1 MAFHEIRPRSA
12 RETNGSGTRTFEEI
26 PDSLQLADG
35 VLHFNRRL
43 LGLDDASIDSEPCVT
58 QEGIPISVLAN
69 VTCSK
74 ETERAVRCG
83 ADGIGLYPIERAYL
97 AGISSPSSAELA
109 REMRQTLKAAQGLP
123 VCIRLLS
130 FGTHKPLPFLRFVA
144 RSSPQLR
151 KRGLHSLDDYPELLR
166 TSLKAILELANDFDI
181 RILIPGVTQ
190 LADVLVV
197 QETLAELATEM
208 QVSTLPRLG
217 ATIETAAAVYSARE
231 ISMQADFLN
240 FGSDLTQ
247 RSFSEDRDHAAVDRY
262 FDDAADAIF
271 RLLMITHSEVPDIPL
286 SVAGRLPARP
296 ELVPRILQCG
306 VRSLSVAP
314 ILVPMIKE
322 SIRNS
327 WCTAPNGPEHPP
339 TAEILLIDRTGTNG
353 RSQHP
358 TQDP

>member
-1 MAFHEIRPRSA
+1 
-12 RETNGSGTRTFEEI
+12 
-26 PDSLQLADG
+26 
-35 VLHFNRRL
+35 
-43 LGLDDASIDSEPCVT
+43 
-58 QEGIPISVLAN
+58 
-69 VTCSK
+69 
-74 ETERAVRCG
+74 
-83 ADGIGLYPIERAYL
+83 
-97 AGISSPSSAELA
+97 
-109 REMRQTLKAAQGLP
+109 
-123 VCIRLLS
+123 
-130 FGTHKPLPFLRFVA
+130 
-144 RSSPQLR
+144 
-151 KRGLHSLDDYPELLR
+151 
-166 TSLKAILELANDFDI
+166 
-181 RILIPGVTQ
+181 
-190 LADVLVV
+190 VV